1 MPCWS
6 RSRLPRNILPF
17 GERRPEVDESAFV
30 APGAYVIG
38 RVEVGEESSIW
49 YGAVLR
55 GDLDEIRI
63 GARTS
68 IQDNAVIHIDEGYP
82 ATVGDDCI
90 IGHAAV
96 VHGCEVGDRCLIGM
110 NATVLTGARIGE
122 GSVVGAGALVPQG
135 KKYPPRSLIVGVPAR
150 QVGEVTDEQAE
161 AIARGAKSYVQRAAE
176 HRASLP

>member
-1 MPCWS
+1 MS
-6 RSRLPRNILPF
+6 GGVLPF
-17 GERRPEVDESAFV
+17 GDRRPDMDESAFV

-38 RVEVGEESSIW
+38 RVAVGEESSIW

-68 IQDNAVIHIDEGYP
+68 VQDNAVIHIDEGYP
-82 ATVGDDCI
+82 ATVGNDCI

-96 VHGCEVGDRCLIGM
+96 VHGCEVGNRCLIGM
-110 NATVLTGARIGE
+110 NATVLTGAKIAE
-122 GSVVGAGALVPQG
+122 GSVVGAGAVVPEG
-135 KKYPPRSLIVGVPAR
+135 KEYPPYSLIVGVPGR
-150 QVGEVTDEQAE
+150 RVGEVTEEQAK
-161 AIARGAKSYVQRAAE
+161 AIACGARSYVERAAE

>member
-1 MPCWS
+1 MPES
-6 RSRLPRNILPF
+6 ILPF
-17 GERRPEVDESAFV
+17 GDQRPEVDESAFV

-38 RVEVGEESSIW
+38 RVAVGEESSIW

-82 ATVGDDCI
+82 ATIGDDCI

-110 NATVLTGARIGE
+110 NSTVLTDARIGE

-135 KKYPPRSLIVGVPAR
+135 KEYPPRSLIVGVPAR

-161 AIARGAKSYVQRAAE
+161 AIARGAQSYVQRAAE

>member
-6 RSRLPRNILPF
+6 RSRLPEGILPF
-17 GERRPEVDESAFV
+17 GERRPEIDESAFV

-38 RVEVGEESSIW
+38 RVAVGEESSLW

-82 ATVGDDCI
+82 ATIGDDCI

-135 KKYPPRSLIVGVPAR
+135 KEYPPRSLIVGVPAR

-161 AIARGAKSYVQRAAE
+161 AIARGAKSYVRRAAE
-176 HRASLP
+176 HRVSLP